1 MNTYNIN
8 QPNQY
13 KGLFT
18 MTKYL
23 FSMISYAYAKVTH
36 TRFLT
41 IILLALI
48 VLLVTTEYLVL
59 RNNNITLYSSNKDG
73 VIIGFK
79 SEKPTIARYPSL
91 PNLQP
96 THVRIKQLEPITL
109 ITKQNISIVQ
119 KYVDNGTIGLLDEF
133 NPVAIG
139 NYVAFSST
147 EFTTHLGNKTHQWI
161 INPKLQKF
169 VKIEAISKYE

>member
-18 MTKYL
+18 MKQYL
-23 FSMISYAYAKVTH
+23 FSIISYAYTRVTK
-36 TRFLT
+36 TKLLT
-41 IILLALI
+41 VILLALI
-48 VLLVTTEYLVL
+48 VLLATSEYLVL
-59 RNNNITLYSSNKDG
+59 SNNNITLYSSNKDG
-73 VIIGFK
+73 VIIGFR

-91 PNLQP
+91 PDLQP

-109 ITKQNISIVQ
+109 ITKKNISIVQ
-119 KYVDNGTIGLLDEF
+119 RYVDNGTIGIMDEL

-139 NYVAFSST
+139 NFVAFSST
-147 EFTTHLGNKTHQWI
+147 EMITHLGNKSHQFI
-161 INPKLQKF
+161 MNPKLQKF
-169 VKIEAISKYE
+169 ARIESISRYE